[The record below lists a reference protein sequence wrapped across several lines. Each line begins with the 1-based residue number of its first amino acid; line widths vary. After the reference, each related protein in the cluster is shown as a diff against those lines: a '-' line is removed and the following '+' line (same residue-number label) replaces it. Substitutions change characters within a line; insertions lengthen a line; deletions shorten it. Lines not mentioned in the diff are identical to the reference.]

1 MEQSQNLLAKQSK
14 DVEFQDVYYTVKERK
29 NFWRVTGERRILNG
43 VSGSFRNGQLSA
55 IMGPSGAGKSSLL
68 NAISGFR

>member
-1 MEQSQNLLAKQSK
+1 MFFYVFSILIIFRNIYQKLIQ
-14 DVEFQDVYYTVKERK
+14 
-29 NFWRVTGERRILNG
+29 ILNFQLFAVKVIGKRQILKG

-68 NAISGFR
+68 NAISGYV